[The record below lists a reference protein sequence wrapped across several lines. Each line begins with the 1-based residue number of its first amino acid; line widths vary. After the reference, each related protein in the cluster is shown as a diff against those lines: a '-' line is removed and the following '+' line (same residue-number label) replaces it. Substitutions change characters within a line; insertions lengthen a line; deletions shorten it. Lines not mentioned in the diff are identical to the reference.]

1 MERRPGCESEVMDP
15 FKLIGAL
22 GIIFISIGILRRKRK
37 YQDEFYILG
46 GICLEIYSI
55 HIGDILFMALQV
67 IFTLAAV
74 DDFAKNRVSRR
85 KA

>member
-1 MERRPGCESEVMDP
+1 MIY

-22 GIIFISIGILRRKRK
+22 GIVLISIGILAKKRK
-37 YQDEFYILG
+37 VQDIYYILG

-55 HIGDILFMALQV
+55 SVGDLIFIILQI

-74 DDFAKNRVSRR
+74 FDFVKIQFV
-85 KA
+85 KK